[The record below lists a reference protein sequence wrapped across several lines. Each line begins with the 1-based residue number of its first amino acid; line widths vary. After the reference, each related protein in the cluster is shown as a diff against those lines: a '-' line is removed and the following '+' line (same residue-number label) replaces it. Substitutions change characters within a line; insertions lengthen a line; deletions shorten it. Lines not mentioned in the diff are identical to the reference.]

1 MLHEL
6 FLDSAGVFTDSRN
19 VLPNGIFIA
28 LKGASFDGNGFAIAC
43 LEKGAKAAVVSDPA
57 LKDQPGC
64 IWVEDTLV
72 ALQQLAREH
81 RRKSGVQVLG
91 IAGSN
96 GKTTTKELVSRVLG
110 SRFRIHATPGNFNN
124 HIGLP
129 LTILGMPK
137 DTEILILEMGSNH
150 SGELAV
156 LCEIGEPNFGLLTSL
171 GKEHLEGFGTFEAVV
186 EEEGALFDYL
196 DKSNGVKFVL
206 TDDLILKDRAGN
218 LKSAFTYGTAD
229 DNDCVGKFAAADPFV
244 KFQWNFAMPPEPTD
258 PMLETKLIGHFN
270 FYNLL
275 AACCVGRYF
284 GVPFHLISEALCG
297 YQPTNNR
304 SQHLQIGN
312 VQVLMDAYNANPG
325 SMVLAIDNF
334 ERNIQ
339 STEKIAV
346 LGDMFEL
353 GSAEFEEHKAIVEQ
367 IKATSFSKIF
377 LVGKAFAD
385 QISNFDA
392 RMVSALDTEEL
403 HSKFPFR
410 AIESGWV
417 LVKGSRGVA
426 LEKWVNH
433 A

>member
-28 LKGASFDGNGFAIAC
+28 LKGASFDGNGFAMAC
-43 LEKGAKAAVVSDPA
+43 LEKGAKAAVVSDPS

-72 ALQQLAREH
+72 ALQELALEH

-196 DKSNGVKFVL
+196 DRSNGVKFVL

-218 LKSAFTYGTAD
+218 LKNAFTYGTSD
-229 DNDCVGKFAAADPFV
+229 DNDCVGKFIAADPFV
-244 KFQWNFAMPPEPTD
+244 KFQWNFAMAPEPTD
-258 PMLETKLIGHFN
+258 PVLETKLIGHFN

-334 ERNIQ
+334 ERNIN

-353 GSAEFEEHKAIVEQ
+353 GDAEFEEHQAIIEQ
-367 IKATSFSKIF
+367 LKLTAFSKIF
-377 LVGKAFAD
+377 LVGKAFAEHVSSYD
-385 QISNFDA
+385 SRMISA
-392 RMVSALDTEEL
+392 ADTEEL
-403 HSKFPFR
+403 HSKFPFSS
-410 AIESGWV
+410 IESGWV